1 MTTPTVSYAAAG
13 GGKPPELDRRTLV
26 RMIIAAVLGA
36 ASVLGISEAVEDS
49 PVQVVC
55 PPPARVGVTVD
66 AGTR

>member
-1 MTTPTVSYAAAG
+1 
-13 GGKPPELDRRTLV
+13 
-26 RMIIAAVLGA
+26 MIIAAVLGA